1 MAEYTFKEFQ
11 NEYPDD
17 AACLKRIMEIN
28 TAARKRIVRFATS
41 GRNFI
46 R

>member
-11 NEYPDD
+11 TISDD
-17 AACLKRIMEIN
+17 AACLKRIMQIQYGGEE
-28 TAARKRIVRFATS
+28 THCRFATS